1 MWEEILAFLSREWIG
16 LLASVFV
23 LISFLFSNELKTRII
38 NLIGCIIW
46 VVCGIV
52 VKQYSISFMNS
63 ALIIVHIVKLV
74 NMYMSKR
81 KQVNGQIAADGQSEQ
96 TAPQQEEKDVPPQE

>member
-1 MWEEILAFLSREWIG
+1 MWEQILEFLSREWIG

-23 LISFLFSNELKTRII
+23 LVSFLFSNELKTRII

-46 VVCGIV
+46 VICGIV
-52 VKQYSISFMNS
+52 VKQYSISIMNG

-74 NMYMSKR
+74 KMGVANR
-81 KQVNGQIAADGQSEQ
+81 K
-96 TAPQQEEKDVPPQE
+96 